1 MDHIRIQVKEELNI
15 SIDPL
20 HIYINI
26 LSLCIF
32 PILARPLI
40 EQIFSLS
47 VEQTEKFYAER
58 KTMLPEFILNALKG
72 YENKINDHV

>member
-15 SIDPL
+15 NIDPL

-40 EQIFSLS
+40 EQVFSLS
-47 VEQTEKFYAER
+47 AAQTEKFYADR
-58 KTMLPEFILNALKG
+58 KAMLPEFILNALKG
-72 YENKINDHV
+72 YENKINDND